1 MLLNQYYVQSHVAF
15 FCWLY
20 INVSVF
26 LSQSDEVG
34 LIVKC
39 CPCNSS
45 ARKLPRVSVLVCF
58 EFRDESPFF
67 VQMDVE
73 RPFVVEP
80 LDVFGVAR
88 GGHFEADEPV
98 VYEK

>member
-1 MLLNQYYVQSHVAF
+1 
-15 FCWLY
+15 
-20 INVSVF
+20 
-26 LSQSDEVG
+26 
-34 LIVKC
+34 
-39 CPCNSS
+39 
-45 ARKLPRVSVLVCF
+45 
-58 EFRDESPFF
+58 
-67 VQMDVE
+67 MDVE